1 MHSSINVKARHSA
14 TYADY
19 AALVIPKCAIHS
31 IREIHTLILTVMIL
45 VYFAEGY
52 MVHKYPPAITL
63 KVKHI
68 FLLHMYSN
76 IFILVKG
83 FCKDESSPCHDLL
96 VSNFLINAC
105 VFFLFFFNYYYF
117 VKCHK
122 VVKKCTLHSPLKSR
136 YSFELY
142 LRNSH
147 V

>member
-19 AALVIPKCAIHS
+19 AALVIPKCAVHS

-68 FLLHMYSN
+68 FYCICIVIFLFLLKVFVKMS
-76 IFILVKG
+76 LVLVMIYLYRI
-83 FCKDESSPCHDLL
+83 SLL
-96 VSNFLINAC
+96 MLVFFFFVFLIIII
-105 VFFLFFFNYYYF
+105 L
-117 VKCHK
+117 
-122 VVKKCTLHSPLKSR
+122 
-136 YSFELY
+136 
-142 LRNSH
+142 
-147 V
+147 

>member
-19 AALVIPKCAIHS
+19 AALVIPKCAVHG

-52 MVHKYPPAITL
+52 MVHKYSPAITL
-63 KVKHI
+63 KVKHFFYCI
-68 FLLHMYSN
+68 CIVIYVFLSKSFVKMT
-76 IFILVKG
+76 LVLVTIYLYRI
-83 FCKDESSPCHDLL
+83 SLL
-96 VSNFLINAC
+96 ML
-105 VFFLFFFNYYYF
+105 VFFLNCYYF

-122 VVKKCTLHSPLKSR
+122 VVKKCTLHSPLKSG
-136 YSFELY
+136 YSFALY

>member
-1 MHSSINVKARHSA
+1 MSKLDIVLHMLIIS
-14 TYADY
+14 
-19 AALVIPKCAIHS
+19 ALVIPKCAVHG

-68 FLLHMYSN
+68 VLLHMY
-76 IFILVKG
+76 ICILVKD

-105 VFFLFFFNYYYF
+105 VFFCFLKLLLFC
-117 VKCHK
+117 KI
-122 VVKKCTLHSPLKSR
+122 S
-136 YSFELY
+136 
-142 LRNSH
+142 
-147 V
+147 